1 MTPSRRV
8 TKRGRIFIIAG
19 TNGAGKSRLA
29 GEYFAR
35 EKGAYYNPDTRT
47 RELVAAGL
55 DLPDA
60 NAQSWRGGYDA
71 LRRAI
76 DRGESFTLETTLGGN
91 SICQELHRAAKAGQD
106 VRIAYI
112 GLASPELH
120 IERVRARVA
129 RGGHDIPEAKIRQR
143 YTRSLHNLIS
153 LIGVATELYVFDNS
167 RETDDG
173 SPSVRRVLEM
183 KGRLI
188 IRPSADKLGATPEWA
203 KPIVAAAFRVHAE
216 AGVRS
221 RRSVRQQGA
230 KRPTSRKPE

>member
-8 TKRGRIFIIAG
+8 AKRGRIFIIAG

-29 GEYFAR
+29 GDYFAR
-35 EKGAYYNPDTRT
+35 ENGAYYNPDIRT
-47 RELVAAGL
+47 GELVAAGL

-60 NAQSWRGGYDA
+60 NAQSWREGYDA

-106 VRIAYI
+106 VRIAYL
-112 GLASPELH
+112 GLTSPELH

-129 RGGHDIPEAKIRQR
+129 RGGHDIPEPKIRER

-153 LIGVATELYVFDNS
+153 LIGVASELYVFDNS
-167 RETDDG
+167 AETDDG
-173 SPSVRRVLEM
+173 SPNVRRVLQM
-183 KGRLI
+183 KGNRITWPGVDEL
-188 IRPSADKLGATPEWA
+188 LATPEWA
-203 KPIVAAAFRVHAE
+203 KPIVAVALRVHAE
-216 AGVRS
+216 DEVKGRAP
-221 RRSVRQQGA
+221 RRKKKG
-230 KRPTSRKPE
+230 